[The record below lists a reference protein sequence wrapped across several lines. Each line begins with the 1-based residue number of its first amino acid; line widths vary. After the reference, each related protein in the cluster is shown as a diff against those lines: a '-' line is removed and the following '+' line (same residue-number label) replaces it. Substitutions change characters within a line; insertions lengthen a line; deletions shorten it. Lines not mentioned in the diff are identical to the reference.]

1 MTTDLDSLKRGTDM
15 VALLTNYGVEL
26 KQRGNEYDALC
37 IFHNETK
44 PSMQVYVKDGMQRVH
59 CKSCGAGGTVIDV
72 VMEMDNCNE
81 AQAIAKLKANGFQRD
96 DTRIKA
102 EAPIKPAKWQHQ
114 VAPTPLTDF
123 DVKDRTYVKHWTYL
137 DATGALLGYVVRY
150 LQPDGSKDYR
160 PWTFGSY
167 SENASAK
174 WASKTWTHGRR
185 PLYGLDLLASNPQ
198 GKVVICEGEK
208 AADAARHYWTSRIG
222 IAWPGG
228 ANAIAGVDWQP
239 LAGRDVLLI
248 PDADI
253 SGAGEAAM
261 YNVASYL
268 LPLGCKVS
276 ILDTSDKPNKWDVAD
291 ALAEGMSKDELM
303 AWAAQRVVPLTSNEL
318 EKQRVKEEKKTMQ
331 SAQAVSAKP
340 YREFDEDSSIYELPP
355 LEDEPQH
362 VPMTIDVVPEQIPDA
377 PAVQPAKVKRHTAIK
392 EEMVL
397 QPGSP
402 FSDRRMAE
410 IFAENDG
417 IDWQYCHGWEKWL
430 QWDGNR
436 WEIDQTRSACR
447 IVSKLTQA
455 AEYWPQADQLSAKD
469 KRALSSVGKITSVL
483 KAATW
488 IPELKKLPKD
498 FDADTFLLG
507 TPGGTV
513 DLRTGILR
521 ESKRED
527 WITKQTAVTPQA
539 GPMPLWEKMLDRCT
553 MGDPAMRT
561 YYQKWA
567 GYALTGD
574 TREKGFLFVHGA
586 QDSGKTSFL
595 TTLKAMMGEYAAE
608 IKVDILMEQKYGGAA
623 AHDLAELYGIRLAMT
638 TEPQSG
644 HRWNESLVKSMT
656 GGEELQ
662 ACRKYEHP
670 FSFKVTHKIFMGGNE
685 KPMLSS
691 ADGMERR
698 LHIAEFPNSIPLHEQ
713 IPKIEDKLKAEW
725 PAILAWAIEGCL
737 LWQKEGLAKPD
748 AVKNAVREYVD
759 MQDII
764 HDWLSEKTEKCDSKV
779 KQTDLYASY
788 SAYIKAAGMGALG
801 STRLGPELKKRGYI
815 QQKSNGVRYWYG
827 LRLMDNIQI
836 PSWTETDADKF

>member
-114 VAPTPLTDF
+114 VAPAPLTDF

-303 AWAAQRVVPLTSNEL
+303 AWAAKRVVPLTSNEL
-318 EKQRVKEEKKTMQ
+318 EKQRLKEEKKTMQ
-331 SAQAVSAKP
+331 FAQTAAAEP
-340 YREFDEDSSIYELPP
+340 YRGFDEDSSIYELPP

-377 PAVQPAKVKRHTAIK
+377 PSVQPAKVKRHTAIK

-417 IDWQYCHGWEKWL
+417 IDWQYCHSWEKWL